1 MNYFDSD
8 YNTRRKMETE
18 YKINVRNIDNSVN
31 KATQEDRVKM
41 DTYFLNMTN
50 TTETC
55 LRDENCRK
63 YIKDTMTNQ
72 SNKKT
77 NLKTNI
83 INNSSYNRYSGN
95 KINPNINSDKL
106 VHYSRMYGIGNVAP
120 NYKVDVD
127 NDVAPNFKVDVD
139 NKFGAN
145 LKVNRSNKPSLY
157 SDGNYSELPNLK
169 VNRSN
174 KPSLY
179 SDGNYSELPNLKV
192 KHGVNI
198 SGPNPRIR

>member
-41 DTYFLNMTN
+41 DTYFLNMTS

-77 NLKTNI
+77 KLKTNI

-120 NYKVDVD
+120 NYKVEVD
-127 NDVAPNFKVDVD
+127 NDVAPNFKV
-139 NKFGAN
+139 NT
-145 LKVNRSNKPSLY
+145 SNKPSLY
-157 SDGNYSELPNLK
+157 RDGNYPELPSLK
-169 VNRSN
+169 I
-174 KPSLY
+174 
-179 SDGNYSELPNLKV
+179 